1 MPTRAQPPT
10 GGAEACAPA
19 GAAQAGAPAD
29 PAPALAFDR
38 LVVPA
43 LNAVAAV
50 VLFCLMLLT
59 CIDVTGRYFGRPVF
73 GGFELTEILLA
84 ALIFAGL
91 PLVTLRNDHVTVD
104 LFDAVTPDWLLR
116 IQHVVACALGVV
128 CTGFV
133 TWRLW
138 LRAVHM
144 AAAGETTAQLKIPL
158 AWLAYSMSVLTA
170 LTAVALFVLMLRR
183 PERHQPVPL

>member
-1 MPTRAQPPT
+1 MTHAPGHPAPGRP
-10 GGAEACAPA
+10 GAE
-19 GAAQAGAPAD
+19 GAAQARALTRR
-29 PAPALAFDR
+29 PALFAFDR
-38 LVVPA
+38 LVVPV

-73 GGFELTEILLA
+73 GGFELTEVLLA

-104 LFDAVTPDWLLR
+104 LFDGITPDWLLR
-116 IQHVVACALGVV
+116 IQHVAACAV
-128 CTGFV
+128 GFV
-133 TWRLW
+133 CIAFVSWRLC
-138 LRAVHM
+138 LRADHL
-144 AAAGETTAQLKIPL
+144 AAAGETTGQLKIPL

-170 LTAVALFVLMLRR
+170 LTAVSLLVLMLRL
-183 PERHQPVPL
+183 PERQQPAPL